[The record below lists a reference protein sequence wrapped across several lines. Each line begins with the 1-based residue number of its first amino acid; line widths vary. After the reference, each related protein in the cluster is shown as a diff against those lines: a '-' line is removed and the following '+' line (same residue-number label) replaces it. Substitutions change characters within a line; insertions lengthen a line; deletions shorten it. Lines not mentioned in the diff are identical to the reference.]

1 MAATLST
8 DSVFKTTRVG
18 ALGRRGRRSAGGF
31 TLVELLMVILII
43 AMLMGMLSV
52 AIWRAYEYVQKAAM
66 VMEIEQLHNAMS
78 AYKEKSSQYPP
89 ALADLTLADR
99 KVRFM
104 RHLQVAFSNS
114 NYGVTTAS
122 FDALRESLRIPG
134 RLGTASQAYQYRNA
148 SGSVQ
153 LLDLSTLDQAEA
165 LVFWLAGFPTP
176 CNAAGIP
183 VAPTRVYGFN
193 LDKDNPMRRDSVA
206 AESTDPMRFRTI
218 AQMEFKQDRFADND
232 NDGWLEYL
240 PQAHKEGTIA
250 APFVYF
256 DAPTYVASTT
266 PPGQTFNITNL
277 LGYPR
282 ATDST
287 ISTTTGAV
295 SATATG
301 LAASWG
307 LAVPMAEQYDVGG
320 AIPMRWRNDKN
331 FQIICPGKDG
341 AYSEG
346 VAGDLA
352 AAMRFSV
359 YPGGD
364 TYNKAG
370 AYKARTSY
378 SIPELDNLTN
388 LGTTTLDEARQQN
401 R

>member
-1 MAATLST
+1 MTATQRM
-8 DSVFKTTRVG
+8 DSVLKAAQGG
-18 ALGRRGRRSAGGF
+18 AVGRRRRSAAGF

-52 AIWRAYEYVQKAAM
+52 AIWKAYEYVQKAA
-66 VMEIEQLHNAMS
+66 VILEIDQLHNAMS
-78 AYKEKSSQYPP
+78 AYKEKTGQYPP
-89 ALADLTLADR
+89 SLSDLTVADR

-114 NYGVTTAS
+114 NYGVTPTS
-122 FDALRESLRIPG
+122 FDTLRNNLRTAG
-134 RLGTASQAYQYRNA
+134 QLGTNSQAYQFRDA

-153 LLDLSTLDQAEA
+153 LLDLNTLDQAEA

-176 CNAAGIP
+176 CNASGVPAAA
-183 VAPTRVYGFN
+183 VRTYGFN
-193 LDKDNPMRRDSVA
+193 LDKDNPMRRDSAA
-206 AESTDPMRFRTI
+206 AEATDPLRFRTI
-218 AQMEFKQDRFADND
+218 AQMEFKQDRFGDND

-240 PQAHKEGTIA
+240 PGVYTQGTIS

-266 PPGQTFNITNL
+266 PPGTAFNITNL

-282 ATDST
+282 ATDTSG
-287 ISTTTGAV
+287 SNSG
-295 SATATG
+295 TASG

-320 AIPMRWRNDKN
+320 AVPMRWRNPQN

-341 AYSEG
+341 MYSSGES
-346 VAGDLA
+346 GDLT

-364 TYNKAG
+364 TYTKAG
-370 AYKARTSY
+370 NYKTRTSY
-378 SIPELDNLTN
+378 SIEELDNLNN
-388 LGTTTLDEARQQN
+388 LGKVTVDEARQQN